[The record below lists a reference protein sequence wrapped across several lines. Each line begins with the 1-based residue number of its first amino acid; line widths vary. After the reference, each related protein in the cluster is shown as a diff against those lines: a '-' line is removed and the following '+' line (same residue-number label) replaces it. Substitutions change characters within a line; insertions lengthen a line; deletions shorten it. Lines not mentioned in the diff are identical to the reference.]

1 MLQDT
6 LIAGNHAHFLVD
18 AKRMLSHHAKT
29 LLVSPHGGSPYTV
42 ALPVHCPA
50 TEVDAPLAYGC
61 EGYLA
66 VLQAQFA
73 CLDLDGFDDSW
84 RILLVAE
91 DNHVIHVPCQAWLL
105 QLSQDKPVHI
115 GKVEVAVVLAGHGS
129 DGYAHLRIGLIGI
142 YASLHQLDGSLSLV
156 LMPDFL
162 LQPSLDDARIEMMKI
177 GLDEVIV
184 LRMAIKVTPHLLVCP
199 QRATPLDGSKGAV
212 YKKPL
217 DTKSRYE
224 GLIDDAGLHV
234 NDVYFPPLSFGE

>member
-1 MLQDT
+1 MLT
-6 LIAGNHAHFLVD
+6 
-18 AKRMLSHHAKT
+18 HHAKT

-42 ALPVHCPA
+42 AFPIHCPTA
-50 TEVDAPLAYGC
+50 EVDAPLAYGC
-61 EGYLA
+61 KGYLA
-66 VLQAQFA
+66 VLQAQLTSL
-73 CLDLDGFDDSW
+73 CLEDFDDPGC
-84 RILLVAE
+84 IFLVAE
-91 DNHVIHVPCQAWLL
+91 HNHVIHVPCQAWQL
-105 QLSQDKPVHI
+105 QLSQDEPIHI
-115 GKVEVAVVLAGHGS
+115 GKIEVAVVLTGHGS

-184 LRMAIKVTPHLLVCP
+184 LRMTIKVAPHLLVRP